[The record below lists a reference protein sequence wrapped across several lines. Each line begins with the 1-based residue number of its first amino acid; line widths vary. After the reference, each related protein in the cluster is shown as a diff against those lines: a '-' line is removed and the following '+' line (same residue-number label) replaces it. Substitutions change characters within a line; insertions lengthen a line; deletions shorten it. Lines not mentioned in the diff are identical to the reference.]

1 MESKIAFVE
10 VPEQLGEVPSGYRIF
25 SLAPAVEAALKESA
39 GRPAFPEDYLDQV
52 EVEREGIENYKRVE
66 DLCTEVDG
74 ILART
79 IDEVSTWSLQPLR
92 WHYFWLKIAYDAFFI
107 RARQIRSLLD
117 AEHPAEVLYFKRGE
131 PDPAHEWISQ
141 SESIYCQLLDVILP
155 ARGIAGRRLEPVME
169 SRGVRIG
176 PAHTNGRF
184 ELGRL
189 RRGAVRRARRAL
201 EAVSR
206 VRARPNGRRVLC
218 LDYGYSVPL
227 IAEQLRLAGY
237 DVWVWEDGQPVHRLG
252 SPGES
257 VEVSDT
263 ATDAADTGEAWR
275 AIEESR
281 PIRDLF
287 VWDGADAWDAMAPR
301 LRAFV
306 ERGTSDVLSVFRSAQ
321 KAIDLIEPD
330 AVLMSMASEAR
341 EKTICH
347 AVRLRGIPSVVSRH
361 GELGNREFPI
371 ATYQDVDSVDWCL
384 AWGEWEAAWT
394 TKYGREGI
402 RTAVVGSPMI
412 EAGIDAAPVR
422 DQIRRRLGYD
432 PADRI
437 VLYVPASLSGNHW
450 YASYRTPPD
459 NIYFRQGLQI
469 VQSMLGL
476 EDWKVAI
483 KEHTVEPSLPFE
495 VWLRSRDLAE
505 RVSAFREPP
514 YRELVHFA
522 DAIVI
527 DFPSTTLIQAMAG
540 SARIYLV
547 DSDLFR
553 WEPGVVEELEALEIT
568 LCEAGGVGDS
578 IRADIVAGRFSAPPM
593 RSGGAT
599 GGALSRQVDRGGA
612 ARRAAHSIREIAV
625 EARTPAL
632 QASSRQIDT
641 TSR

>member
-10 VPEQLGEVPSGYRIF
+10 VPEQLTEVPNGYRIF
-25 SLAPAVEAALKESA
+25 SLAPAVEAALKGSA
-39 GRPAFPEDYLDQV
+39 CRPLFPEDYVDQV

-66 DLCTEVDG
+66 ELCAEIDG

-79 IDEVSTWSLQPLR
+79 VDEVSVSSLQPLR
-92 WHYFWLKIAYDAFFI
+92 WHYFWLKIAYDAFLI
-107 RARQIRSLLD
+107 RERQIRSLLD
-117 AEHPAEVLYFKRGE
+117 AERPAEVLYFKRVE
-131 PDPAHEWISQ
+131 PDPAREWISQ
-141 SESIYCQLLDVILP
+141 SESIYCQLLDVFLP
-155 ARGIAGRRLEPVME
+155 ARGVMGRRLEPVRE

-176 PAHTNGRF
+176 PAHSNGRF

-218 LDYGYSVPL
+218 LDYDYSVPI
-227 IAEQLRLAGY
+227 IAEELRLAGY
-237 DVWVWEDGQPVHRLG
+237 DVWVWAERQPVHRLG

-257 VEVSDT
+257 FDVSD
-263 ATDAADTGEAWR
+263 AAADGADAGEAWR

-281 PIRDLF
+281 QIRELF
-287 VWDGADAWDAMAPR
+287 VRDGVDGWDAMAPR

-321 KAIDLIEPD
+321 KAIDPIEPD

-347 AVRLRGIPSVVSRH
+347 AARLRGIPSVVSRH

-371 ATYQDVDSVDWCL
+371 AVYQDVDAVDWCL

-394 TKYGREGI
+394 AKYGRVGI

-412 EAGIDAAPVR
+412 EAGIEAAPAR
-422 DQIRRRLGYD
+422 DQVRRRLGYD
-432 PADRI
+432 PDDRI
-437 VLYVPASLSGNHW
+437 VLYVPTSLSGNHW

-459 NIYFRQGLQI
+459 NVYFRQGLQI
-469 VQSMLGL
+469 VQSMLDL
-476 EDWKVAI
+476 EGWKVAI
-483 KEHTVEPSLPFE
+483 KVHPVDPSLPFD
-495 VWLRSRDLAE
+495 VWLRGADLAE
-505 RVSAFREPP
+505 RVSVFGEPP
-514 YRELVHFA
+514 YRELVHLA

-547 DSDLFR
+547 DNDLFR
-553 WEPGVVEELEALEIT
+553 WEPGVAEELEALEVT
-568 LCEAGGVGDS
+568 LCGAGGVGGS
-578 IRADIVAGRFSAPPM
+578 IRADIAAGGSSAHPM

-612 ARRAAHSIREIAV
+612 ARRAARSIREIAI

-632 QASSRQIDT
+632 QTRSRQTST
-641 TSR
+641 TSG